1 MIKNF
6 ADKETHKVYQ
16 QKFSKQL
23 PPTIQRLAF
32 RKLLMIDHA
41 ETIND
46 LSLPPANHL
55 EKLSHDRQGQYRIRI
70 NNQYRICFAIRNGN
84 EFYDVEIVDYHHG

>member
-1 MIKNF
+1 MKNF

-23 PPTIQRLAF
+23 PPTIQRLAL

-46 LSLPPANHL
+46 LSLPPAGL
-55 EKLSHDRQGQYRIRI
+55 LRVK
-70 NNQYRICFAIRNGN
+70 
-84 EFYDVEIVDYHHG
+84 